1 MARLRQL
8 IRELSTSIFIQFVD
22 KFDVTVDVSFAIG
35 TKSAH
40 QPIELRKRKELLKWR
55 RPVL

>member
-40 QPIELRKRKELLKWR
+40 QPIELRKRK
-55 RPVL
+55 